1 MGGLVIMDRLTFQ
14 QKIAIMRILFDIINA
29 DGRIDARET
38 FYFNKV
44 ANILG
49 INDDCRSVVNEA
61 NSLLCLLE
69 IANFDED
76 QKKEMTKMMGQQI
89 VVDED
94 ININEMAIFELVC
107 KICNIDIKLE
117 DVVSIEQIENST
129 RS

>member
-1 MGGLVIMDRLTFQ
+1 MESLNFQ

-44 ANILG
+44 AKILG
-49 INDDCRSVVNEA
+49 ITEEDRNTINEA

-69 IANFDED
+69 LNSFDD
-76 QKKEMTKMMGQQI
+76 KQKQELAKMMGQQI

-94 ININEMAIFELVC
+94 INVNEMAIYELVC
-107 KICNIDIKLE
+107 KTCGIEAKFE
-117 DVVSIEQIENST
+117 DVVTSEQIENST

>member
-1 MGGLVIMDRLTFQ
+1 MDKLSFQ

-38 FYFNKV
+38 FYFNKL
-44 ANILG
+44 AKLLG
-49 INDDCRSVVNEA
+49 IGEEHRPAINEA

-69 IANFDED
+69 VNSLDD
-76 QKKEMTKMMGQQI
+76 HQKQEMAKMMGQQI

-94 ININEMAIFELVC
+94 INVNEMAIYELVC
-107 KICNIDIKLE
+107 KTCGINIKFD
-117 DVVSIEQIENST
+117 DVVSSEQIEKST

>member
-1 MGGLVIMDRLTFQ
+1 
-14 QKIAIMRILFDIINA
+14 MRILFDIINA

-44 ANILG
+44 AKLLG
-49 INDDCRSVVNEA
+49 IGEEHRPTINEA

-69 IANFDED
+69 VKSLDD
-76 QKKEMTKMMGQQI
+76 HQKQEMAKMMGQQI

-94 ININEMAIFELVC
+94 INVNEMAIYELVC
-107 KICNIDIKLE
+107 KTCGIDIKFN
-117 DVVSIEQIENST
+117 DVVSHEQIEKST

>member
-1 MGGLVIMDRLTFQ
+1 MEKLNFQ

-44 ANILG
+44 AKILG
-49 INDDCRSVVNEA
+49 ITEEDRNAINEA

-69 IANFDED
+69 LNSFDD
-76 QKKEMTKMMGQQI
+76 NQKRELAKMMGQQI

-94 ININEMAIFELVC
+94 INVNEVAIYELVC
-107 KICNIDIKLE
+107 RTCGIEARFE
-117 DVVSIEQIENST
+117 DVVSSEQIENST
-129 RS
+129 KS

>member
-1 MGGLVIMDRLTFQ
+1 MENLNFQ

-44 ANILG
+44 AKILG
-49 INDDCRSVVNEA
+49 ITQEDRDAINEA

-69 IANFDED
+69 LNSFDD
-76 QKKEMTKMMGQQI
+76 NQKQELAKMMGQQI

-94 ININEMAIFELVC
+94 INVNEMAIYELVC
-107 KICNIDIKLE
+107 KTCGIEAKFE
-117 DVVSIEQIENST
+117 DVVTSEQIENST

>member
-1 MGGLVIMDRLTFQ
+1 MESLNFQ

-44 ANILG
+44 AKILG
-49 INDDCRSVVNEA
+49 ITEEDRNAINEA

-69 IANFDED
+69 LNSFDD
-76 QKKEMTKMMGQQI
+76 NQKQELAKMMGQQI
-89 VVDED
+89 VIDED
-94 ININEMAIFELVC
+94 INVNEMAIFELVC
-107 KICNIDIKLE
+107 KTCGIDIKFD
-117 DVVSIEQIENST
+117 DVVSSEQIKNST

>member
-1 MGGLVIMDRLTFQ
+1 MENLNFQ
-14 QKIAIMRILFDIINA
+14 QKVAVMRILFDIINA

-44 ANILG
+44 AKQLG
-49 INDDCRSVVNEA
+49 ISEEDRPVIKEA

-69 IANFDED
+69 VNNFDAK
-76 QKKEMTKMMGQQI
+76 QKKQMAEMMGQQI

-94 ININEMAIFELVC
+94 INVNEMAIYELVC
-107 KICNIDIKLE
+107 KTCGIDIKFE
-117 DVVSIEQIENST
+117 DVVTSDQIEKST

>member
-1 MGGLVIMDRLTFQ
+1 MENLNFQ

-44 ANILG
+44 AKILG
-49 INDDCRSVVNEA
+49 ITEEDRNTINEA

-69 IANFDED
+69 LNSFDD
-76 QKKEMTKMMGQQI
+76 KQKQELAKMMGQQI
-89 VVDED
+89 VIDED
-94 ININEMAIFELVC
+94 INVNEMAIYELVC
-107 KICNIDIKLE
+107 KTCGIEAKFE
-117 DVVSIEQIENST
+117 DVVTSEQIENST

>member
-1 MGGLVIMDRLTFQ
+1 MNNLNYQ
-14 QKIAIMRILFDIINA
+14 QKVAVMRILLDIINA

-44 ANILG
+44 AELLG
-49 INDDCRSVVNEA
+49 IRKKDRTVIKKA

-69 IANFDED
+69 INNFDEN
-76 QKKEMTKMMGQQI
+76 QKIQLAKMMGQQI

-94 ININEMAIFELVC
+94 INVNEMAIFEFVC
-107 KICNIDIKLE
+107 ETCNINIKFKE
-117 DVVSIEQIENST
+117 VVTPEQLNNSS

>member
-1 MGGLVIMDRLTFQ
+1 MEKLNFQ

-44 ANILG
+44 AKLLG
-49 INDDCRSVVNEA
+49 IGEEHRPAINEA

-69 IANFDED
+69 VNSLDD
-76 QKKEMTKMMGQQI
+76 HQKQEMAKMMGQQI

-94 ININEMAIFELVC
+94 INVNEMAIFELVC
-107 KICNIDIKLE
+107 KTCNIDLKFE
-117 DVVSIEQIENST
+117 DIVNPEQIENST

>member
-1 MGGLVIMDRLTFQ
+1 MINLNFQ
-14 QKIAIMRILFDIINA
+14 QKIAVMRILFDIINA

-44 ANILG
+44 AKILG
-49 INDDCRSVVNEA
+49 VNEEDRPYVNDA

-69 IANFDED
+69 INSFSED
-76 QKKEMTKMMGQQI
+76 QKKQMAEMMGQQI

-94 ININEMAIFELVC
+94 INVNELAIYELVC
-107 KICNIDIKLE
+107 KTCGIAAKFE
-117 DVVSIEQIENST
+117 DVVTTEQLSGST

>member
-1 MGGLVIMDRLTFQ
+1 MENLNFQ

-44 ANILG
+44 AKILG
-49 INDDCRSVVNEA
+49 ITEEDRNTINEA

-69 IANFDED
+69 LNSFDD
-76 QKKEMTKMMGQQI
+76 KQKQELAKMMGQQI
-89 VVDED
+89 VIDED
-94 ININEMAIFELVC
+94 INVNEMAIYELVC
-107 KICNIDIKLE
+107 KTCGIEAKFE
-117 DVVSIEQIENST
+117 DVVNSEQIENST

>member
-1 MGGLVIMDRLTFQ
+1 MENLNFQ

-44 ANILG
+44 AKVFG
-49 INDDCRSVVNEA
+49 ITEEDRNAINEA

-69 IANFDED
+69 LNSFDD
-76 QKKEMTKMMGQQI
+76 NQKQELAKMMGQQI

-94 ININEMAIFELVC
+94 INVNEMAIFELVC
-107 KICNIDIKLE
+107 KTCGIDIKFN
-117 DVVSIEQIENST
+117 DVVSHEQIEKST

>member
-1 MGGLVIMDRLTFQ
+1 MESLNFQ

-44 ANILG
+44 AKILG
-49 INDDCRSVVNEA
+49 ITEEDRNAINEA

-69 IANFDED
+69 LNSFDDE
-76 QKKEMTKMMGQQI
+76 QKQELAKMMGQQI

-94 ININEMAIFELVC
+94 INVNEMAIYELVC
-107 KICNIDIKLE
+107 KTCGIEAKFE
-117 DVVSIEQIENST
+117 DVVNSEQIENST

>member
-1 MGGLVIMDRLTFQ
+1 MEKLNFQ

-44 ANILG
+44 AKILG
-49 INDDCRSVVNEA
+49 ITEEDRNTINEA

-69 IANFDED
+69 LNSFDD
-76 QKKEMTKMMGQQI
+76 KQKQELAKMMGQQI

-94 ININEMAIFELVC
+94 INVNEMAIYELVC
-107 KICNIDIKLE
+107 KTCGIEAKFE
-117 DVVSIEQIENST
+117 DVVTSEQIENST

>member
-1 MGGLVIMDRLTFQ
+1 MEKLNFQ

-44 ANILG
+44 AKILG
-49 INDDCRSVVNEA
+49 ITEEDRNTINEA

-69 IANFDED
+69 LNSFDD
-76 QKKEMTKMMGQQI
+76 KQKQELAKMMGQQI
-89 VVDED
+89 VIDED
-94 ININEMAIFELVC
+94 INVNEMAIYELVC
-107 KICNIDIKLE
+107 KTCGIEAKFE
-117 DVVSIEQIENST
+117 DVVASEQIENST

>member
-1 MGGLVIMDRLTFQ
+1 MEKLNFQ

-44 ANILG
+44 AKLIG
-49 INDDCRSVVNEA
+49 IGEEHRPTINEA

-69 IANFDED
+69 INSLDD
-76 QKKEMTKMMGQQI
+76 HQKQEMAKMMGQQI

-94 ININEMAIFELVC
+94 INVNEMAIYELVC
-107 KICNIDIKLE
+107 KTCGIDIKFD
-117 DVVSIEQIENST
+117 DVVSSDQIEKST

>member
-1 MGGLVIMDRLTFQ
+1 MERLNLQ
-14 QKIAIMRILFDIINA
+14 QKIAVMRILFDIINA

-44 ANILG
+44 AKLIG
-49 INDDCRSVVNEA
+49 IGEEHRPAINEA

-69 IANFDED
+69 VNSLNDH
-76 QKKEMTKMMGQQI
+76 QKQEMAKMMGQQI

-94 ININEMAIFELVC
+94 INVNEMAIYELVC
-107 KICNIDIKLE
+107 KTCGIDIKFD
-117 DVVSIEQIENST
+117 DVVSSEQIEKST

>member
-1 MGGLVIMDRLTFQ
+1 MEQLNFQ

-44 ANILG
+44 AKLIG
-49 INDDCRSVVNEA
+49 IGEEHRPMINEA

-69 IANFDED
+69 INSLDD
-76 QKKEMTKMMGQQI
+76 HQKQEMAKMMGQQI

-94 ININEMAIFELVC
+94 INVNEMAIYELVC
-107 KICNIDIKLE
+107 KTCGIDIKFD
-117 DVVSIEQIENST
+117 DVVSSDQIEKST